1 MRMVIPVLVLLAALG
16 SSGCE
21 RDLPFEATVDLSIQG
36 YQVEGYVTDRL
47 GVPMKNIRIALWYDF
62 VPLGTN
68 THHSR
73 SLFVDDPSKTVLLRA
88 LDRQRRV
95 VKVVFSGKAPVGELD
110 YSWNNTDSL
119 GRSVPSGVYQVEFR
133 LNNVV
138 RNSYTV
144 IVNGAVT
151 AVTDSLGHYVIGNDN
166 LPVDFAPAPLYSS
179 DGKRFLGNY
188 QIAPYVGLDFQF
200 DLVRRVSVSL
210 KKDEITRTDLRL

>member
-1 MRMVIPVLVLLAALG
+1 MRSVMTALLLLATLG
-16 SSGCE
+16 ILGCE

-47 GVPMKNIRIALWYDF
+47 GVPMRNVRIALWYDF
-62 VPLGTN
+62 VPFGTN
-68 THHSR
+68 TPPSR
-73 SLFVDDPSKTVLLRA
+73 SLYVDDSSKSILLRA
-88 LDRQRRV
+88 LDLRGRI
-95 VKVVFSGKAPVGELD
+95 VKVVYSGKAPVGELD

-119 GRSVPSGVYQVEFR
+119 GRAVPSGVYQVELR
-133 LNNVV
+133 LDNVV

-151 AVTDSLGHYVIGNDN
+151 AVTDSLGHYIIGNDY

-188 QIAPYVGLDFQF
+188 KIAPFIGLDFQF
-200 DLVRRVSVSL
+200 DIVRRISVTL